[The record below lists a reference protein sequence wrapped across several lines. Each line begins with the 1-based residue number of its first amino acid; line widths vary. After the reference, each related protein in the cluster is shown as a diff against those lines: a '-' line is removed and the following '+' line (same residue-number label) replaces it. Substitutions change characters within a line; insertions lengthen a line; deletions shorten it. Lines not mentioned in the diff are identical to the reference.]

1 MVAAMGAAS
10 QHGAPASRPRPLPL
24 FLDLVRRAG
33 ESDSAL
39 AAAALEGLRVYQRA
53 ERRAPLVRPIAAEA
67 GRARLL
73 QCGNAGLPV
82 ILVPSLINP
91 ARILD
96 LAPDQSLLA
105 YLAGA
110 GFRGLL
116 LDWGDPAPAE
126 SQLGIAG
133 HVEQYL
139 VPLIEAVGEPVHLV
153 GYCLGGTMAV
163 AAAMI
168 AGPRV
173 RSLSLLA
180 TPWHFDGYPPDARET
195 LAALWRSTRKDAEQI
210 GMLPIE
216 VLQTAFWS
224 IDPERT
230 VSKYAALAQHGD
242 DAARIARF
250 AALED
255 WANDGAP
262 LTAAAGRDLFEDF
275 VEQDLPGR
283 GLWRVGGAP
292 VVPDRLPCPVAQV
305 TAAADRIAPT
315 ETALRGVMTSA
326 SPAGH
331 VGMVVGSHARQH
343 CWDVLLRWLESR

>member
-1 MVAAMGAAS
+1 MGVAP
-10 QHGAPASRPRPLPL
+10 QHGEPASRPRPLPL

-33 ESDSAL
+33 ESDPAL
-39 AAAALEGLRVYQRA
+39 AAAALAGLRVYQRA
-53 ERRAPLVRPIAAEA
+53 PRPAPLARPVATEA

-73 QCGNAGLPV
+73 QCGNEGPPV

-96 LAPDQSLLA
+96 LGPDQSLLRF
-105 YLAGA
+105 LGGA

-116 LDWGDPAPAE
+116 LDWGHPTPGE

-133 HVEQYL
+133 HVEHYL

-163 AAAMI
+163 AAAAI
-168 AGPRV
+168 AGPRI
-173 RSLSLLA
+173 RSLALLA
-180 TPWHFDGYPPDARET
+180 TPWHFDGYPAPARET
-195 LAALWRSTRKDAEQI
+195 LAALWQSTRKETEQL

-224 IDPERT
+224 IEPERT
-230 VSKYAALAQHGD
+230 VRKYAALAQHGD

-250 AALED
+250 VALED

-262 LTAAAGRDLFEDF
+262 LTLAAGRDLFEDF
-275 VEQDLPGR
+275 VELDLPGR
-283 GLWRVGGAP
+283 GLWRVGGITVLP
-292 VVPDRLPCPVAQV
+292 ERLGCAVHQI
-305 TAAADRIAPT
+305 TAAADRIAPA
-315 ETALRGVMTSA
+315 ETALREVLTSA

-331 VGMVVGSHARQH
+331 VGMVVGSMARAH
-343 CWDVLLRWLESR
+343 CWDVLLQWLKSR